1 MSLSPLIVAV
11 ALRDAAGERPRRA
24 FWLGVLTGVVY
35 FIGTIYWIA
44 TVMATHGGLIMPL
57 ALALMIGLAIHLSL
71 FVGLFAWILAR
82 TLRRFGVGAI
92 WCAPAIWVA
101 TEWLRAWWGWDFP
114 WVLLGS
120 SQASALAVVQ
130 VASVTGVYGLSFL
143 IALVGTAAATIA
155 LSRDRRH
162 RLGVA
167 ATVVLLA
174 AVIAGG
180 AWRVGRGSLTQEG
193 TPVRIGLVQGNIP
206 QDQKADA
213 ARSGVIM
220 ERYINLSRQALAQGA
235 QVVMW
240 PEAAVPFFF
249 DLDHVQ
255 AAPVRRL
262 AIEANVPF
270 IVGSD
275 ELERATEGRPQ
286 RYFNSALLIGTDGRT
301 LSAYK
306 KVRLVP
312 FGEYVP
318 FKNILFFVGPL
329 VEAVADF
336 SAGESLKVFDV
347 EGSRMSV
354 AICYEAVYGRIAQA
368 FVAGGS
374 ELLATITN
382 DAWFGDSS
390 AAYQHFDQAALR
402 AVEQGRYLVRAANTG
417 ITGAVDPYGRTM
429 ARAPMFEPAAMT
441 VDVRLLSGRT
451 IYHAL
456 GDVVAWLSLAAAAA
470 LLVATSRRAR
480 MQTT

>member
-11 ALRDAAGERPRRA
+11 ARRDAAGERPRRA

-57 ALALMIGLAIHLSL
+57 AIALMIGLAIHLSL

-193 TPVRIGLVQGNIP
+193 TPVRVGLVQGNIP

-336 SAGESLKVFDV
+336 SAGESFKVFDV

>member
-11 ALRDAAGERPRRA
+11 AHRDAAGERPRRA

-336 SAGESLKVFDV
+336 SAGESFKVFDV

>member
-1 MSLSPLIVAV
+1 M
-11 ALRDAAGERPRRA
+11 
-24 FWLGVLTGVVY
+24 LTGVVY

-57 ALALMIGLAIHLSL
+57 AIALMIGLAIHLSL

-220 ERYINLSRQALAQGA
+220 ERYINLSRQALEIGRA
-235 QVVMW
+235 
-240 PEAAVPFFF
+240 
-249 DLDHVQ
+249 HV
-255 AAPVRRL
+255 
-262 AIEANVPF
+262 
-270 IVGSD
+270 
-275 ELERATEGRPQ
+275 
-286 RYFNSALLIGTDGRT
+286 
-301 LSAYK
+301 
-306 KVRLVP
+306 
-312 FGEYVP
+312 
-318 FKNILFFVGPL
+318 
-329 VEAVADF
+329 
-336 SAGESLKVFDV
+336 
-347 EGSRMSV
+347 
-354 AICYEAVYGRIAQA
+354 
-368 FVAGGS
+368 
-374 ELLATITN
+374 
-382 DAWFGDSS
+382 
-390 AAYQHFDQAALR
+390 
-402 AVEQGRYLVRAANTG
+402 
-417 ITGAVDPYGRTM
+417 
-429 ARAPMFEPAAMT
+429 
-441 VDVRLLSGRT
+441 
-451 IYHAL
+451 
-456 GDVVAWLSLAAAAA
+456 
-470 LLVATSRRAR
+470 
-480 MQTT
+480 